1 MPRTNL
7 DGKPI
12 RRVLEW
18 LLNRDLTDAELAT
31 ALEMPTTN
39 FHRRKDAEDFPTF
52 HELDRFGAIFNLSA
66 RVLQIS
72 FGMRG
77 LDELV
82 LLDDEEL
89 HQFLELG
96 GANHP
101 CPALVVEIRKEFV
114 LRNGKHYAP
123 RSDRRGGI

>member
-66 RVLQIS
+66 RVLQIPSGCVASMNWYCSMTRNCTNSWSWVARTTRVPRLWLKSARNS
-72 FGMRG
+72 F
-77 LDELV
+77 
-82 LLDDEEL
+82 
-89 HQFLELG
+89 
-96 GANHP
+96 
-101 CPALVVEIRKEFV
+101 
-114 LRNGKHYAP
+114 
-123 RSDRRGGI
+123 